1 MQMPLWVF
9 VEHAA
14 APKEV
19 KETLGLE
26 EMEKILGKI
35 HRWEIHGQTGC
46 KFKAVEIVWRVRG
59 HLYVWVILQ
68 HASGGK
74 E

>member
-1 MQMPLWVF
+1 MRQIAIVRIVCLAECTVPMQMPLWVF

-19 KETLGLE
+19 RETWGLE

-35 HRWEIHGQTGC
+35 HR
-46 KFKAVEIVWRVRG
+46 
-59 HLYVWVILQ
+59 
-68 HASGGK
+68 
-74 E
+74 

>member
-1 MQMPLWVF
+1 MKVYGSFLRQIAIVRIVCLAECSVPMQMPLWVF

-35 HRWEIHGQTGC
+35 HR
-46 KFKAVEIVWRVRG
+46 
-59 HLYVWVILQ
+59 
-68 HASGGK
+68 
-74 E
+74 